1 MNTVS
6 RMLNFRFFLAL
17 LFLSSP
23 LWSVQGTKVPTI
35 TDRDSTWP
43 RALSRLE
50 QATSPDER
58 KAAFKQLLSQLSIN
72 QLQTDR
78 ALLAQLEEQIQT
90 QAEES
95 LDSELFLLLGQ
106 WKQKSTTLAMNLWQL
121 EQAPPPAG
129 NQQRAIA
136 SKEMSAAAASQEEQS
151 RAPMQWAA
159 LLLIALAMT
168 VLVMITKKYRNY

>member
-6 RMLNFRFFLAL
+6 RMLNFRLFFTL
-17 LFLSSP
+17 LFLGVP
-23 LWSVQGTKVPTI
+23 LWAVQGTKIPTI
-35 TDRDSTWP
+35 SDRESTWP
-43 RALSRLE
+43 KALSRLE
-50 QATSPDER
+50 QASNFDER
-58 KAAFKQLLSQLSIN
+58 KAAFKELLAQLSIN

-78 ALLAQLEEQIQT
+78 ALLGKLEEQIQQ

-121 EQAPPPAG
+121 EQAPVAV

-136 SKEMSAAAASQEEQS
+136 SREINAAGTQQEEQS
-151 RAPMQWAA
+151 RAPLQWAA